1 MTQTYENHGR
11 IVPLYHRVAFP
22 ILALNVIYTVY
33 RAVRTLS
40 LDIVM
45 GALVAVALLILF
57 FYARIFVL
65 TVQDRV
71 IRLEMTLRME
81 RLLPADLRQRIHEFA
96 PGQLVALRFAG
107 DEELAE
113 LARKVLSENL
123 QDKKVIKRMI
133 RNWRADYLRA

>member
-1 MTQTYENHGR
+1 MTQTYENHSR
-11 IVPLYHRVAFP
+11 TVPLYHQVAFP
-22 ILALNVIYTVY
+22 ILALNLLYGVY
-33 RAVRTLS
+33 RAVRSFS
-40 LDIVM
+40 LETAM

-57 FYARIFVL
+57 FYARIFAL

-81 RLLPADLRQRIHEFA
+81 RLLPADLRGRGHEFT

-113 LARKVLSENL
+113 LARKVLGENL
-123 QDKKVIKRMI
+123 QDKKAIKRMI
-133 RNWRADYLRA
+133 KNWRPDTLRA

>member
-1 MTQTYENHGR
+1 MTQTYENHSR
-11 IVPLYHRVAFP
+11 TVPLYHQVAFP
-22 ILALNVIYTVY
+22 ILALNLLYGVY
-33 RAVRTLS
+33 RAVRWAS
-40 LDIVM
+40 LETAI

-57 FYARIFVL
+57 FYARIFAL

-81 RLLPADLRQRIHEFA
+81 RLLPADVRGRAHEFS

-113 LARKVLSENL
+113 LARKVLGENL
-123 QDKKVIKRMI
+123 QDKKAIKRMI
-133 RNWRADYLRA
+133 KNWRPDTLRA